1 MTVAFTQIEQTSDT
15 GSFPTTTANT
25 YTVGINSQGGAV
37 EYLVC
42 RFDMTFAAD
51 PCVADFSNLVSALR
65 VVINGEVVHDFR
77 AGYSG
82 SSNDA
87 AGLYGYFLNSIG
99 GRSYEKPD
107 GTTTREGY
115 MGIPIG
121 RVLPAGVNRIE
132 LIVNWAATET
142 GATPSSG
149 SLSWWFKFNTGF
161 RTQTTI
167 VPATS
172 YNHTA
177 GAIEQVVVRVPQN
190 ISGVVSAILVS
201 NDSAADELG
210 GQGIRIQ
217 ALGAYGLEASM
228 WRWLN
233 GDMLNGVSY
242 ADSGVS
248 TSQQSYATKVE
259 GGLLLPC
266 FGLAGG
272 DIVLQ
277 VDSTATTTRTYTP
290 VITQAIGAKEVP
302 EVRQTQQ
309 ATASTAGA
317 IVSRTEN

>member
-1 MTVAFTQIEQTSDT
+1 
-15 GSFPTTTANT
+15 
-25 YTVGINSQGGAV
+25 
-37 EYLVC
+37 
-42 RFDMTFAAD
+42 
-51 PCVADFSNLVSALR
+51 
-65 VVINGEVVHDFR
+65 
-77 AGYSG
+77 
-82 SSNDA
+82 
-87 AGLYGYFLNSIG
+87 
-99 GRSYEKPD
+99 
-107 GTTTREGY
+107 